1 MSKFREALRERFK
14 DPRDVLRVLG
24 FDEDILDE
32 HKGTSMSKPTRL
44 ANLALQLTASA
55 IRPVLAKDAKI
66 DLMPIFKD
74 VTTKNFEAKKITLAL
89 DAALKGKLA
98 KDANMEHVTE
108 MLDHLEHAAKPA
120 TADESVSEE
129 QHKAMAA
136 AAGGNSTLGIPKDV
150 GEEFMRADKGK
161 SFDAGME
168 NLKGFLKEKGMGEDD
183 INAACDMMK
192 PHGMDA
198 ETDEEKKKKEE
209 EAKKAEEKKAEDAKR
224 AKDEEMKDMVSK
236 PAMDEAIKAATAM
249 TAKTVKEEV
258 RATER
263 GIRKAFEDVRP
274 WVGELPAL
282 AYDTSI
288 NSAEDVLRHAAGI
301 LGIENAKT
309 MHKDALWPVIKA
321 QRPPGAKSVER
332 SEPTLGMDAAAVDE
346 LGKMFPGIE
355 RIQRM

>member
-236 PAMDEAIKAATAM
+236 PAMDEAIKVAVESAR
-249 TAKTVKEEV
+249 K
-258 RATER
+258 TER
-263 GIRKAFEDVRP
+263 GIRQALDKVRP
-274 WVGELPAL
+274 WVGELSSTL
-282 AYDTSI
+282 AMDSGD
-288 NSAEDVLRHAAGI
+288 DVYRHAAKA
-301 LGIENAKT
+301 LGIAGAETIHAS
-309 MHKDALWPVIKA
+309 ALPTLIEMQPK
-321 QRPPGAKSVER
+321 PGARKTQQGNGLAMDESSKSEA
-332 SEPTLGMDAAAVDE
+332 MKIA
-346 LGKMFPGIE
+346 PGIAN
-355 RIQRM
+355 IHVGV